1 VDQPRAELPR
11 WLSRAAATE
20 TRIRRR
26 FEFRDVGT
34 LATGAEEAARMVGL
48 PSASLDPLW
57 RLLDVPIR
65 WVSDAA
71 VDPNLERPL
80 EYLELTFLAL
90 VLGLIVVVVW
100 DITTSRAREEVR
112 RAQQE
117 QWQRQLKER
126 KRRLKFEH
134 GSEAGER
141 LGPTQ

>member
-1 VDQPRAELPR
+1 
-11 WLSRAAATE
+11 
-20 TRIRRR
+20 
-26 FEFRDVGT
+26 
-34 LATGAEEAARMVGL
+34 MVGL

-65 WVSDAA
+65 WVSDGA

-80 EYLELTFLAL
+80 EYLELTFFAL

-117 QWQRQLKER
+117 QWQRQLQER

-134 GSEAGER
+134 GSEASER

>member
-1 VDQPRAELPR
+1 
-11 WLSRAAATE
+11 
-20 TRIRRR
+20 
-26 FEFRDVGT
+26 
-34 LATGAEEAARMVGL
+34 MVGL

-65 WVSDAA
+65 WVSDGA

-80 EYLELTFLAL
+80 EYLEHLLAL

-117 QWQRQLKER
+117 QWQRQLQER
-126 KRRLKFEH
+126 KRRVQFEH
-134 GSEAGER
+134 GSEASER